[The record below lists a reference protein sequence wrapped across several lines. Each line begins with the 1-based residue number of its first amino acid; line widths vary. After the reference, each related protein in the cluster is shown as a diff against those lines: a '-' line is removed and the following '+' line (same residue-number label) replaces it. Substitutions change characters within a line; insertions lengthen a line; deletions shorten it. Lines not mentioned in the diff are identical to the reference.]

1 MFNIAGQ
8 DVISLSF
15 DTGVYRHAFQLVL
28 TQFWY
33 FVLAFNF
40 EDFFLQLL
48 HFSVRCCKLIVT
60 CLPSNWFVVLS
71 VPEEEQF
78 ICSKRW

>member
-15 DTGVYRHAFQLVL
+15 DTGVYRHTFQLVL

-40 EDFFLQLL
+40 EDFFTVIAL
-48 HFSVRCCKLIVT
+48 FSA
-60 CLPSNWFVVLS
+60 VL
-71 VPEEEQF
+71 
-78 ICSKRW
+78 